1 MRCAGPHWEGDEPK
15 PMMNEREKSVPVVV
29 AVKSMNEAGQPAEEW
44 MEPRAGAKGN
54 AGQQST
60 LRTQRRGRVS
70 HALGRIRQ
78 AVYAR
83 FAVKYPRVG
92 AVCGKAARTGSVR
105 GAHSNMRPYRDLYLI
120 RFQLTVAIRSITE
133 SLCSGAT
140 SATLVAPPCTSSSS
154 IASARRHATAHSA
167 SEADSMSALT
177 GHACPPQNRVADLF
191 YQSWNFSTDRGKFYR
206 FRERA
211 TRLI

>member
-105 GAHSNMRPYRDLYLI
+105 GAHSNMRPYRDLSHPVS
-120 RFQLTVAIRSITE
+120 THRSNPIDHRKPVFRGDF
-133 SLCSGAT
+133 CDSGRPAM
-140 SATLVAPPCTSSSS
+140 
-154 IASARRHATAHSA
+154 H
-167 SEADSMSALT
+167 
-177 GHACPPQNRVADLF
+177 Q
-191 YQSWNFSTDRGKFYR
+191 
-206 FRERA
+206 
-211 TRLI
+211 